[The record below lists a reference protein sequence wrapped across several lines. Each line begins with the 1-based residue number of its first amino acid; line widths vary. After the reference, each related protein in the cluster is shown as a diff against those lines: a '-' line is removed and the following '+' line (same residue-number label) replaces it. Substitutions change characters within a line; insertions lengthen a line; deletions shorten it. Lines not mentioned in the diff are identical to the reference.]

1 MTDGPIASASSR
13 CYQVA
18 HRTVYRYSDVVTSSY
33 GRGFLIPRD
42 SARQRCLSHELIIEP
57 EAADSSTS
65 RDVYGNISS
74 YFHVTER
81 HHRLS
86 ITSNSVVEVDPPPPE
101 LYGGGSARAPWEIA
115 RPVGLDGALATEF
128 TLDLQ
133 PPEITDELRAY
144 AAPSFEP
151 GRPLIEVLRDLT
163 SRIYSEFAYR
173 SGSTTVST
181 QVSEVLAAREG
192 VCQDF
197 ARLAIACLRA
207 NGLAASYV
215 SGYLATDPPPGKER
229 MIGIDATH
237 AWASVWTPQNQW
249 LGLDPTNDQMVDE
262 RYIIVGFGRDYAD
275 VPPLRGI
282 IYTDSESSVIDVAVD
297 VAPYRGR
304 SAACVI
310 SSARTAASTWPL
322 RIRCVCRAVVGSAS
336 PSTTWPCWS
345 SKPARTRS
353 TPARSMRASTNSA
366 PTFIWLNAIGWWR
379 WHRPGG
385 CANRA
390 H

>member
-1 MTDGPIASASSR
+1 VTDGPIASASSR
-13 CYQVA
+13 CYQIT
-18 HRTVYRYSDVVTSSY
+18 HRTVYRYSDAVTSSY

-65 RDVYGNISS
+65 RDVYGNIST
-74 YFHVTER
+74 YFHVSER
-81 HHRLS
+81 HQTLS

-101 LYGGGSARAPWEIA
+101 LYGGGSALAPWEIA

-151 GRPLIEVLRDLT
+151 GRPLVEVLRDLT
-163 SRIYSEFAYR
+163 SRIYADFSYQ

-181 QVSEVLAAREG
+181 KVSEVLAAREG

-262 RYIIVGFGRDYAD
+262 RYIVVGYGRDYAD

-282 IYTDSESSVIDVAVD
+282 IYTDSESSAIDVAVD
-297 VAPYRGR
+297 VAPYDGG
-304 SAACVI
+304 V
-310 SSARTAASTWPL
+310 L
-322 RIRCVCRAVVGSAS
+322 RA
-336 PSTTWPCWS
+336 
-345 SKPARTRS
+345 
-353 TPARSMRASTNSA
+353 
-366 PTFIWLNAIGWWR
+366 
-379 WHRPGG
+379 
-385 CANRA
+385 
-390 H
+390 

>member
-1 MTDGPIASASSR
+1 VSDGPIATGLSR
-13 CYQVA
+13 SYQVT
-18 HRTVYRYSDVVTSSY
+18 HRTVYSYSDVVTSSY

-42 SARQRCLSHELIIEP
+42 SARQRCLSYELILEP
-57 EAADSSTS
+57 EPADSSTS

-81 HHRLS
+81 HHALK
-86 ITSNSVVEVDPPPPE
+86 ITSSSVVEVDPPPPE

-115 RPVGLDGALATEF
+115 RPVGVDGALATEF

-133 PPEITDELRAY
+133 TPEITDELRAY
-144 AAPSFEP
+144 AASSFTP

-163 SRIYSEFAYR
+163 SRIYQDFTYR

-181 QVSEVLAAREG
+181 QVSAVLAAREG

-229 MIGIDATH
+229 MVGIDATH

-249 LGLDPTNDQMVDE
+249 LGLDPTNNQMVDE

-297 VAPYRGR
+297 VAPFEGG
-304 SAACVI
+304 V
-310 SSARTAASTWPL
+310 L
-322 RIRCVCRAVVGSAS
+322 RA
-336 PSTTWPCWS
+336 
-345 SKPARTRS
+345 
-353 TPARSMRASTNSA
+353 
-366 PTFIWLNAIGWWR
+366 
-379 WHRPGG
+379 
-385 CANRA
+385 
-390 H
+390 

>member
-1 MTDGPIASASSR
+1 MTTYPDGPTGTLASR
-13 CYQVA
+13 CYQIT
-18 HRTVYRYSDVVTSSY
+18 HRTVYQYSDIVTSSY
-33 GRGFLIPRD
+33 GRGFLTPRD
-42 SARQRCLSHELIIEP
+42 SARQRCLSHELVIEP
-57 EAADSSTS
+57 DAADSSTS

-81 HHRLS
+81 HQTLS
-86 ITSNSVVEVDPPPPE
+86 ITSSSVVEVDPAPPE

-133 PPEITDELRAY
+133 PPEITDEVRDY
-144 AAPSFEP
+144 AAPSFVP

-163 SRIYSEFAYR
+163 SRIYSDFTYR
-173 SGSTTVST
+173 SGSTTVSSG
-181 QVSEVLAAREG
+181 VNEVLTVREG

-262 RYIIVGFGRDYAD
+262 RYVIVGWGRDYAD

-282 IYTDSESSVIDVAVD
+282 IYTDSESSIIDVAVD
-297 VAPYRGR
+297 VEP
-304 SAACVI
+304 
-310 SSARTAASTWPL
+310 
-322 RIRCVCRAVVGSAS
+322 
-336 PSTTWPCWS
+336 
-345 SKPARTRS
+345 
-353 TPARSMRASTNSA
+353 
-366 PTFIWLNAIGWWR
+366 FE
-379 WHRPGG
+379 GG
-385 CANRA
+385 VLHA
-390 H
+390 